1 MGPSGSAMRAAASQP
16 APQFAMVEITDPIL
30 AEMARWPAH
39 SLYERFG
46 DYHGPS
52 VQRIGVGDLIQVT
65 IWEAAAGGLFSSPSV
80 LPDSTGSRSAVIPPQ
95 VVQNDGSIS
104 VPYAGRIDVANRTPP
119 EVEAEIVQRLQG
131 KAIQPQALVTVA
143 ANVANTATVTGEVV
157 RGARVPLSTRG
168 DRIMDVIADAG
179 GVKSPVHDVFINLER
194 GGRSERIAMERLVQ
208 DPHEN
213 IYVRSGD
220 LITVV
225 DDPQTFTAIG
235 ATGANAVVPF
245 DAVGITLDEA
255 IARVGGLIDVQ
266 ADPRNVFVLRY
277 EPVDHMRDI
286 PGVAPNLLGSDFV
299 PVAYHIDMRQPSAL
313 FAARLFPIRNKD
325 IIYVS
330 DSPVTDLQKIAT
342 LLGSVTSPVINAAET
357 RAYIVAR

>member
-1 MGPSGSAMRAAASQP
+1 MMAAAAQP
-16 APQFAMVEITDPIL
+16 TPQFAMVEITNPVL
-30 AEMARWPAH
+30 AEMARWPAA
-39 SLYERFG
+39 SLFERFG
-46 DYHGPS
+46 DYRGPS
-52 VQRIGVGDLIQVT
+52 VQRIGVGDSVQVT

-80 LPDSTGSRSAVIPPQ
+80 LPDSTGSRSAVIPSQ

-104 VPYAGRIDVANRTPP
+104 VPYAGRIDVSNRTPP
-119 EVEAEIVQRLQG
+119 EVEDEIVQRLQG
-131 KAIQPQALVTVA
+131 KAIQPQALVTVTH
-143 ANVANTATVTGEVV
+143 NIANTVTVTGEVV
-157 RGARVPLSTRG
+157 AGARVPLSTRG
-168 DRIMDVIADAG
+168 DRIMDVIAEAG
-179 GVKSPVHDVFINLER
+179 GVRAPVHDSFINLER
-194 GGRSERIAMERLVQ
+194 GGRSVRVAMQRLVQ
-208 DPHEN
+208 DPREN

-225 DDPQTFTAIG
+225 NDPQTFTAVG
-235 ATGANAVVPF
+235 ATGRNAVVPF

-255 IARVGGLIDVQ
+255 IAKAGGLIDMQ
-266 ADPRNVFVLRY
+266 SDPRNVFVLRY

-330 DSPVTDLQKIAT
+330 DSPITDLQKLAN
-342 LLGSVTSPVINAAET
+342 LLGAITSPVINTAET
-357 RAYIVAR
+357 KAYLVTN